1 MHHSSFGILQS
12 VVFCFLSD
20 SVHLSFLK
28 HFSLIVFY
36 SKPKEKKEAWPA
48 LSHPNRLSS
57 SFNPLKPLA
66 WDYGNSIN
74 QKLHNQNV
82 IM

>member
-36 SKPKEKKEAWPA
+36 SKPKEKKEA
-48 LSHPNRLSS
+48 
-57 SFNPLKPLA
+57 
-66 WDYGNSIN
+66 
-74 QKLHNQNV
+74 
-82 IM
+82 